1 MKAWVIVSFLLL
13 LVASCKNN
21 SEVKTL
27 HKDSFLAAL
36 SDSLTELPLIEED
49 TINTPEESLTLT
61 VLNDAAFDLFEKQLT
76 KAYGDTIYEA
86 FAPYEKALDSCGW
99 LTDTGSGA
107 FLTLFESMV
116 KTNNLRLTDSCS
128 NYMTDEEIFA
138 FGNLVTSFVNTVN
151 DVSSERDKQS
161 VGFALGNSI
170 KRVVRTKNFTP
181 KLLIDEITGTLGKS
195 HFNKRICRLAA
206 VCYLVSMVI

>member
-76 KAYGDTIYEA
+76 KAYGDTIYKA
-86 FAPYEKALDSCGW
+86 FAPMK
-99 LTDTGSGA
+99 
-107 FLTLFESMV
+107 
-116 KTNNLRLTDSCS
+116 
-128 NYMTDEEIFA
+128 
-138 FGNLVTSFVNTVN
+138 
-151 DVSSERDKQS
+151 
-161 VGFALGNSI
+161 
-170 KRVVRTKNFTP
+170 
-181 KLLIDEITGTLGKS
+181 KLLTVVAG
-195 HFNKRICRLAA
+195 
-206 VCYLVSMVI
+206 